1 MNMYGEKQV
10 TKLDACFGS
19 SLVSISIFL
28 TLNIH
33 LKSIHLVYIV
43 ILCALSILLYTT
55 LMFRGEDNPLWDL
68 WIMGGLSL
76 VLYPFVDHLFAVRF
90 NWVEYLTRD
99 PRVLA
104 TPLYVMLYWVY
115 GVMLFGYICL
125 RVNGLTDNRALSGLV
140 TGLFA
145 AASAIFMENLFN
157 AMGFYLNTPSH
168 CMIGHVP
175 VFVALGYIATF
186 SLTPFYLRY
195 RYISGFLLYGF
206 IGLSWYIS
214 HHIVSWLVTF

>member
-1 MNMYGEKQV
+1 MYRETRV
-10 TKLDACFGS
+10 TRLDACFGF
-19 SLVSISIFL
+19 SLVSVSLFL

-43 ILCALSILLYTT
+43 ILSALSLLLYAT
-55 LMFRGEDNPLWDL
+55 LMFRGEDNPLRGL
-68 WIMGGLSL
+68 WIVGGLSM
-76 VLYPFVDHLFAVRF
+76 VIYPLVDHLFAVRLR
-90 NWVEYLTRD
+90 WVEYLTRD

-115 GVMLFGYICL
+115 GVMLFGYVCL
-125 RVNGLTDNRALSGLV
+125 RVNGLTDNYAISGLA

-145 AASAIFMENLFN
+145 AASATFMENLFN

-168 CMIGHVP
+168 CMIGSVP
-175 VFVALGYIATF
+175 LFVALGYITTF

-206 IGLSWYIS
+206 IGLTWYIAY
-214 HHIVSWLVTF
+214 HVVSWLVAL